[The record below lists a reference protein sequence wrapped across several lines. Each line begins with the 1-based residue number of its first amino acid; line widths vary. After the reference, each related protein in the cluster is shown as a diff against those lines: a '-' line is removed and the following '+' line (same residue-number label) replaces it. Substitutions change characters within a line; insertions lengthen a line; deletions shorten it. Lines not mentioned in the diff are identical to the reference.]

1 MIKIEENIHL
11 ISYSTLF
18 SKCNCMGVANKSS
31 QNKHRQLERQ
41 TVGQTDNT
49 TPTHAVP
56 ECGQCPPSLQVP
68 ATNVNQLRLET
79 IINANCG
86 FICTQTKHTH
96 TCTHTYSHRGNR
108 TCSGGIAKV

>member
-1 MIKIEENIHL
+1 
-11 ISYSTLF
+11 
-18 SKCNCMGVANKSS
+18 MGVANKGS

-86 FICTQTKHTH
+86 FICTQTKDTH
-96 TCTHTYSHRGNR
+96 TCTLTHGHAHTHAEVTAHAEEASPKFSDPLNFDQSAMGL
-108 TCSGGIAKV
+108 